1 MKRMHSFLFA
11 LAMLLFAGAAW
22 AGGGDLGQAE
32 KQPINWTAISMFAV
46 FVCATL
52 WITKW
57 AAAKTVRRRTSTPP
71 AAASPASRTAWRSPA
86 TTCRRPRSW
95 AFPQR

>member
-52 WITKW
+52 WIS
-57 AAAKTVRRRTSTPP
+57 AF
-71 AAASPASRTAWRSPA
+71 ASSSRVISAVARARSA
-86 TTCRRPRSW
+86 GGIW
-95 AFPQR
+95 